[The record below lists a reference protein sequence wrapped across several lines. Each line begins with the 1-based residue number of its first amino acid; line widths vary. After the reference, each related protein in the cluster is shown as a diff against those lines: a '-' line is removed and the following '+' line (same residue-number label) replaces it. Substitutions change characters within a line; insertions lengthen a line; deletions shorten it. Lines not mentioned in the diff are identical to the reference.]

1 MTSPSDPG
9 VNGIPKVQHDDM
21 PQEGHD
27 EQFGH
32 ANSGSSESVDA
43 EEKEHAKHDEEVDEK
58 ADEEEEEE

>member
-27 EQFGH
+27 EQLAH
-32 ANSGSSESVDA
+32 AGGGSEESGESKSEES
-43 EEKEHAKHDEEVDEK
+43 EEKVEKSEDDEDEE
-58 ADEEEEEE
+58 